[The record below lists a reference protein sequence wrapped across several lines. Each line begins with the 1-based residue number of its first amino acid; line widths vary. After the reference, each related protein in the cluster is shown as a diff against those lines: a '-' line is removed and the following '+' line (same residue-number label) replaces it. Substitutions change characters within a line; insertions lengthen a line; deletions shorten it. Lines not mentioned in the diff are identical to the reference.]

1 MQLIRGQI
9 PRVSQTSMP
18 SHDIKFYNLHRL
30 PIFRSLSQGL
40 ETRTL
45 DRKIPTIKS
54 ARKIPHQMTDIES
67 TNESEISTMETLLRS
82 WEVVKTRYKKNQ
94 VDSNEESL
102 SKNQLYSDDLSQSN
116 IKTQWIESWLDDKA
130 QMWSRTH
137 LDF

>member
-1 MQLIRGQI
+1 
-9 PRVSQTSMP
+9 
-18 SHDIKFYNLHRL
+18 
-30 PIFRSLSQGL
+30 
-40 ETRTL
+40 
-45 DRKIPTIKS
+45 
-54 ARKIPHQMTDIES
+54 MTDIES